1 MSTPDPR
8 PISPQKLE
16 ANRRNAQKSTGPVSE
31 EGKKI
36 SSMNALKHGLLA
48 RDMVVTRGPY
58 KEDEMELLELLE
70 SEWARWNPVG
80 RAEELEV
87 EKIARCYW
95 RTMRAVRYETAT
107 IEKRAARVRERHEGR
122 LEWHFEDALQYG
134 HVMRLE
140 YAGPCPYHR
149 RTGAGEAGARRR

>member
-1 MSTPDPR
+1 MSTPDPK

-70 SEWARWNPVG
+70 SEWERWNPVG

-87 EKIARCYW
+87 EKIAHCYW
-95 RTMRAVRYETAT
+95 RTMRAVRG
-107 IEKRAARVRERHEGR
+107 I
-122 LEWHFEDALQYG
+122 
-134 HVMRLE
+134 
-140 YAGPCPYHR
+140 
-149 RTGAGEAGARRR
+149 